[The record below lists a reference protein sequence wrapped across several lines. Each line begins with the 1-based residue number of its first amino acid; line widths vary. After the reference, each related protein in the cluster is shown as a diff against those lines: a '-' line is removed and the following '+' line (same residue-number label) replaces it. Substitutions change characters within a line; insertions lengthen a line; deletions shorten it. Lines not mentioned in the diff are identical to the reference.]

1 MKKTLWLIALLWVL
15 ILSWCWDSTNVVE
28 YNDNFV
34 AIVKECTDANQSLFK
49 TFNTDWSSLDSI
61 AQSLQEN
68 ISICQNSQKK
78 ASSMWNYEKDSSLKD
93 AVIDLLSTE
102 VEYLQK
108 FWSTE
113 KYRNID
119 NITPEEEAAYEEI
132 VRDLYKSETELN
144 AKIISLQETKEAFA
158 AKHWLNLE

>member
-119 NITPEEEAAYEEI
+119 NITPEDEAAYEEI

-144 AKIISLQETKEAFA
+144 AKFISLQETQEAFA

>member
-78 ASSMWNYEKDSSLKD
+78 ASSMWNYDKDSSLKD

-119 NITPEEEAAYEEI
+119 NITPEDEAAYEEI

-144 AKIISLQETKEAFA
+144 AKFVSLQEAQEAFA
-158 AKHWLNLE
+158 AKHGLKLE